1 MYGLDPNL
9 DLSFLVACE
18 LIQVAVGEHE
28 VILNFTSETSIMV
41 ASAVRLDG
49 PNRDRDVIE
58 DSRTAGAALLDLLGA
73 TIMAASGA
81 AEGTLSLTRSDEHRL
96 TIFDSRPTY
105 ESYTIT
111 HVDRTIIV
119 WTHKVRASASRGMK
133 LRAVEGSAR

>member
-18 LIQVAVGEHE
+18 LIQVAVGEHK
-28 VILNFTSETSIMV
+28 VILNFSSETSIMV

-49 PNRDRDVIE
+49 PNRDGDVIE

-96 TIFDSRPTY
+96 TIFDSWPTY

-111 HVDRTIIV
+111 HVDRTIV
-119 WTHKVRASASRGMK
+119 V
-133 LRAVEGSAR
+133 